1 MNSLFMSFFLY
12 LKYMEHFY
20 EDLEGWARMG
30 EQGDLFEIIT
40 DDLTGKLTIAEIGV
54 YQGRGTALICVN
66 LINKGIEFEYHAID
80 HFNGSLEH
88 DNNIDY
94 ESITRN
100 NLKPLEGLINIHKN
114 DSIKQSTLFPDHYF
128 DIVYIDASHDY
139 ESVKE
144 DIHAWLPKVKPG
156 GYICGDDYCTSWDG
170 VYNAV
175 NEIFGKDNIKV
186 VGEQQQWYVKRL

>member
-1 MNSLFMSFFLY
+1 
-12 LKYMEHFY
+12 MEHFY

-30 EQGDLFEIIT
+30 EQGDLFDIIT
-40 DDLTGKLTIAEIGV
+40 DDLSGNLTIAEIGV

-88 DNNIDY
+88 DNKIDY
-94 ESITRN
+94 ETIARS

-114 DSIKQSTLFPDHYF
+114 DSITQSTLFPDRYF

-156 GYICGDDYCTSWDG
+156 GYICGDDYCTSWAG

-186 VGEQQQWYVKRL
+186 VGEQQQWYIKRL